1 MVSLMAVSLAKDLD
15 KFVLRLPSGLRDRIK
30 VVAEE
35 NNRSM
40 NAEIVATLEVKYP
53 EVAFDVGAFMT
64 DWMIPILRAT
74 SSAGRR
80 ATVGAA
86 NAYLDKNN
94 PGMFVELLE
103 DDDRRPQVVLNSNG
117 ARIMVSEPPAPQ
129 QPAKEN
135 EETPEE

>member
-1 MVSLMAVSLAKDLD
+1 MAVSLAKDLD
-15 KFVLRLPSGLRDRIK
+15 KFVLRLPPGLRDRIK
-30 VVAEE
+30 AVAEG

-40 NAEIVATLEVKYP
+40 NAEIVATLEAEYP

-64 DWMIPILRAT
+64 DWMIPILRAK
-74 SSAGRR
+74 SDAGRR

-103 DDDRRPQVVLNSNG
+103 DDQRRPQVVLNSNG
-117 ARIMVSEPPAPQ
+117 TRLMVSEPPALEPPT
-129 QPAKEN
+129 PAT